1 MNFFILL
8 SGMAPFNREV
18 GFQISLL
25 RTYCTTWNRGKCA
38 LVHSALMEALSG
50 IKGLSAHTEHKQTN
64 KKKTELLLE
73 KEKQCIVG
81 QNRDQSNPIKAT
93 HTTAITRN
101 ICRIF

>member
-1 MNFFILL
+1 MRA
-8 SGMAPFNREV
+8 ST
-18 GFQISLL
+18 Q
-25 RTYCTTWNRGKCA
+25 CTDGSNIRNKRLKCPHGA
-38 LVHSALMEALSG
+38 E
-50 IKGLSAHTEHKQTN
+50 TN
-64 KKKTELLLE
+64 KQKTTELLLE